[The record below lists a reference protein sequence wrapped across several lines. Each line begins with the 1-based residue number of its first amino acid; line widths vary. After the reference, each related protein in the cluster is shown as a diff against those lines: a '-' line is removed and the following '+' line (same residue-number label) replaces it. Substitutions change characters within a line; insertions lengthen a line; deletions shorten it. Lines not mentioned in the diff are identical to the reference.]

1 MIPLVTLYV
10 MNMQMDS
17 TFADIKGNMG
27 MKSAQEED
35 VKWIDEQILVPVVA
49 KLKTFQS
56 KALKDAAVGLIE
68 KHNLIDY
75 FRNENEV
82 DKTEVKISLDLTF
95 DYKTVKTVG
104 DKTKE
109 QMEEEREICEGLAG
123 NIDTYEIDDSNT
135 QNMSK

>member
-1 MIPLVTLYV
+1 
-10 MNMQMDS
+10 
-17 TFADIKGNMG
+17 MG

-56 KALKDAAVGLIE
+56 KALKDAADGLIE

-82 DKTEVKISLDLTF
+82 DNTEVKISLDLTF

-109 QMEEEREICEGLAG
+109 QMEEEKEICEGLAG